1 MHIGVA
7 RNIPIVT
14 MFGASP
20 VPGFYPYDAKDI
32 LIKTPEPCHPCG
44 KHECPRSGAENMAC
58 MKNIPVDVVMKYVD
72 ELLSEYGQRAKE
84 IPRVYGAYQCRVV
97 EL

>member
-1 MHIGVA
+1 
-7 RNIPIVT
+7 
-14 MFGASP
+14 
-20 VPGFYPYDAKDI
+20 
-32 LIKTPEPCHPCG
+32 
-44 KHECPRSGAENMAC
+44 

-72 ELLSEYGQRAKE
+72 ELLSEYGQRAKD